1 MARTGTSTRCSS
13 VLVLALSKQ
22 RAAQAANEAETAEV
36 AEAAEATEAD
46 AEESF
51 QRDSCTDFSLK
62 TLVSLVSYSGR
73 YCSCFG
79 VERVA

>member
-1 MARTGTSTRCSS
+1 MQVAPS
-13 VLVLALSKQ
+13 
-22 RAAQAANEAETAEV
+22 EAETAEV
-36 AEAAEATEAD
+36 AEAAEAAEAD

-51 QRDSCTDFSLK
+51 QRDSFTDFSLA
-62 TLVSLVSYSGR
+62 TRVSFVSYSGR